1 MRDLKRLVRHSTAA
15 LGVVLA
21 VNLGGGTSAPRAA
34 EYTMKLGLVTLN
46 DMQHNFANKYKEVV
60 EKATN
65 GRIEVK
71 VFPQS
76 QLGSPAAQ
84 IEGLQLGTVEM
95 FMIVTDF
102 FAGVDRRFGVFS
114 IPFLF
119 KNKEHANK
127 TLADPALNSDILSL
141 AENQGLV
148 GVATA
153 VQADARYI
161 AKNPIRRIEDFKG
174 LKFRVNATPAERE
187 RMRRLGATAVPMPL
201 TEMLTSL
208 QSGVID
214 GTMSGISIY
223 VNFNLNTYSKVL
235 TKTEDTLIIS
245 FGAIS
250 KRWLDQLPPDLR
262 KIVVEEGRK
271 LQPWFIEAGTR
282 EDVEQSQKWKDRG
295 GEIIT
300 WSEADMRELNARLRT
315 VGEDVTKTNSAVKAF
330 YEKVL
335 TVSAKY

>member
-1 MRDLKRLVRHSTAA
+1 
-15 LGVVLA
+15 
-21 VNLGGGTSAPRAA
+21 
-34 EYTMKLGLVTLN
+34 
-46 DMQHNFANKYKEVV
+46 
-60 EKATN
+60 
-65 GRIEVK
+65 
-71 VFPQS
+71 
-76 QLGSPAAQ
+76 
-84 IEGLQLGTVEM
+84 M

-102 FAGVDRRFGVFS
+102 FAGVDPRYGVFS

-127 TLADPALNSDILSL
+127 ALADPALNAEILSL
-141 AENQGLV
+141 AEGKGLV

-161 AKNPIRRIEDFKG
+161 AKNPIRKIDDFKG
-174 LKFRVNATPAERE
+174 LKFRVNATAAERE
-187 RMRRLGATAVPMPL
+187 RMRRLGATAVPMAL

-250 KRWLDQLPPDLR
+250 KRWLDQLPSDLR

-271 LQPWFIEAGTR
+271 LQPWLIEAGLR

-300 WSEADMRELNARLRT
+300 WSDTDMRELHARLRT
-315 VGEDVTKTNSAVKAF
+315 VGAEVTKASPTVQTF

-335 TVSAKY
+335 AVSAKY